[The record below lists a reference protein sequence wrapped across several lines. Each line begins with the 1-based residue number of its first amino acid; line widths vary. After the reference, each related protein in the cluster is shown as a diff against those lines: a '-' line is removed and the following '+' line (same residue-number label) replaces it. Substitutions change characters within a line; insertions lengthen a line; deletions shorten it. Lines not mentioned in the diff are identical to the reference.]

1 MLNGVSP
8 TLFRVSRQSG
18 RGDVNELLR
27 DPRRIAGIAAKVDQ
41 QKTPDLQR
49 PVEPAAR
56 RRRRHDWA
64 VADDL
69 WWARSGL

>member
-18 RGDVNELLR
+18 GGDVNELLR

-41 QKTPDLQR
+41 QKHLTCNGR
-49 PVEPAAR
+49 
-56 RRRRHDWA
+56 
-64 VADDL
+64 
-69 WWARSGL
+69 